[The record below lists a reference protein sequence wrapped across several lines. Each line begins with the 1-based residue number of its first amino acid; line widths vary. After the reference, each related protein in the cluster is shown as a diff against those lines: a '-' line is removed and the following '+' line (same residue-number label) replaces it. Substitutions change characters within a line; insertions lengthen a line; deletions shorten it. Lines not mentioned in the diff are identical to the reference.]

1 MYPILFGAALIV
13 GVACWLDSESSSA
26 KRKWESRQ
34 QDLADEMD
42 YQRSKLR
49 AYREHK
55 ARNVQFYHLVNE
67 HYKSVQMGN
76 AAYALLEECQQVI
89 TTYYQ
94 AIQRL
99 KDRRKAIGIELK
111 SALKGTDKQA
121 LYSERKLISGEVDKF
136 YAELEPYQTQKDQFL
151 QKVRDLNEG
160 TRHLKL
166 MIRDTTGEKG
176 RDWYDRGEAR
186 RLARAH

>member
-94 AIQRL
+94 AIH
-99 KDRRKAIGIELK
+99 
-111 SALKGTDKQA
+111 
-121 LYSERKLISGEVDKF
+121 SERKLISGEVDKF